1 MKRQCTLIFP
11 EPLFRKLMGHLF
23 PGDYGE
29 HGAVIAAGLV
39 SHGDEH
45 RLLARELFIAREGID
60 YVAATRG
67 HRALTAQFIHRCIT
81 YCRDHRLVYLAV
93 HNHGGFDSVGFSRV
107 DISSHERGYPALLD
121 IVRGMPVG
129 ALVFA
134 ENAVE
139 GDIWFPGGRRSA
151 LRRATVLGW
160 HRRHLF
166 HAPQPGVG
174 VDNAEFYHRQVL
186 LFGREGQAEL
196 SRTKVGVLGLG
207 GVGSLVSEYL
217 ARLGVGHLVLVDPD
231 RISDSNFSRV
241 VGSTTEDL
249 AQSTLKVNIAAR
261 VARKANP
268 SIKLDL
274 IPDDISK
281 SSVASRLIDCDY
293 LILAADSMRARLVF
307 NAMVHQ
313 YFIPGVQLGAKVNH
327 EPSSGQVL
335 AAFSVL
341 RRVLPGD
348 GCLWCNHLVDA
359 TGIAKEWKSDSER
372 EDQNY
377 GVISPNPSVITMNA
391 VAAAHAVNDFMF
403 TFLGLR
409 GTTAEHLLYERF
421 DHLRNRHE
429 YVQPRRD
436 SDCPECSVTKG
447 SRFGMGDAARLPCSP
462 EGGHIGEDPLRPRP
476 SAWKRVMTLRRVV
489 RAWIARV
496 MNFGLRHS

>member
-1 MKRQCTLIFP
+1 MKRHCTLIFP
-11 EPLFRKLMGHLF
+11 ESIFRKLMGHLF

-60 YVAATRG
+60 YVAGTRG

-81 YCRDHRLVYLAV
+81 YCRDNRLVYLAV

-121 IVRGMPVG
+121 IARGMPVG

-151 LRRATVLGW
+151 LRRSTVLGW

-166 HAPQPGVG
+166 HAPQPGGG
-174 VDNAEFYHRQVL
+174 VSNEGFYHRQVL
-186 LFGREGQAEL
+186 LFGRVGQAEL
-196 SRTKVGVLGLG
+196 ARTKVGVLGLG

-231 RISDSNFSRV
+231 RISDSNFSRI

-249 AQSTLKVNIAAR
+249 AQTTLKVDIAAR
-261 VARKANP
+261 VAREASP
-268 SIKLDL
+268 SVKLDL
-274 IPDDISK
+274 VPDDISK
-281 SSVASRLIDCDY
+281 SSIASRLTDCDY

-307 NAMVHQ
+307 NALAHQ

-327 EPSSGQVL
+327 DQGSGQVL

-341 RRVLPGD
+341 RRILPGE

-359 TGIAKEWKSDSER
+359 TAIAKEWKSEEER

-377 GVISPNPSVITMNA
+377 GVTSPNPSVITMNGI
-391 VAAAHAVNDFMF
+391 AAAHAVNDFMF

-409 GTTAEHLLYERF
+409 GSCAEHLLYERF

-436 SDCPECSVTKG
+436 SDCLECSATKG
-447 SRFGMGDAARLPCSP
+447 SRFGMGDSARLPCSP
-462 EGGHIGEDPLRPRP
+462 DGKSSDEAPLQPRSSTRARMP
-476 SAWKRVMTLRRVV
+476 TLLRKV
-489 RAWIARV
+489 RSWISNR
-496 MNFGLRHS
+496 FKPGF